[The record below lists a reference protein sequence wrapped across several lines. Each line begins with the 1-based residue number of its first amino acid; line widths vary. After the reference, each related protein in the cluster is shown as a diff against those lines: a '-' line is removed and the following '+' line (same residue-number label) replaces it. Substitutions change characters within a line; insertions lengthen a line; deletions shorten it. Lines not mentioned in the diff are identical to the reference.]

1 MVDVEHDE
9 SIEFEDAHSD
19 ESQETTSSSDGKSKR
34 KGGAIKAEPSLK
46 KIRLTLEEA
55 EDGPLHRL
63 QAQLKDRGIKSPDLG
78 DVVSAA
84 LATISEAWWA
94 EKVEE
99 LTPLEWKLQA
109 ALENPELREK
119 LVSLLQTN
127 AK

>member
-1 MVDVEHDE
+1 MVDVEQDE

-19 ESQETTSSSDGKSKR
+19 ENQESLVSSEGKGKR
-34 KGGAIKAEPSLK
+34 KVGATKAEPSLK

-55 EDGPLHRL
+55 EDGPLHQL
-63 QAQLKDRGIKSPDLG
+63 QAQLRDRGIKNPDLG

-119 LVSLLQTN
+119 LVSLLETN